1 MGRVHLESLSTP
13 DLVRLADEYGI
24 DIPEG
29 LNRRFIIGELL
40 DAVEENDRQER
51 ESSLVTEGDFII
63 PADVLPETY
72 NETQISVLMRD
83 PGWVFVFWDFHS
95 TLLTAVTANH
105 RFESFFL
112 RVSSLSDDDSRKVVD
127 YFDVDVGV
135 HDRKWYIHLPEG
147 NRAYR
152 VDLFSRNIQEK
163 EQLLAKSTE
172 IVIPPGGAGE
182 LTSEPKKRLPPL
194 IELSGLAEL
203 RKNHFR
209 NHRQSFT

>member
-1 MGRVHLESLSTP
+1 MEQSPMGRVHLESLSTP

-83 PGWVFVFWDFHS
+83 PG
-95 TLLTAVTANH
+95 LG
-105 RFESFFL
+105 L
-112 RVSSLSDDDSRKVVD
+112 RVLGIFIRLANRRQLKSSL
-127 YFDVDVGV
+127 
-135 HDRKWYIHLPEG
+135 
-147 NRAYR
+147 
-152 VDLFSRNIQEK
+152 
-163 EQLLAKSTE
+163 
-172 IVIPPGGAGE
+172 
-182 LTSEPKKRLPPL
+182 
-194 IELSGLAEL
+194 
-203 RKNHFR
+203 
-209 NHRQSFT
+209 